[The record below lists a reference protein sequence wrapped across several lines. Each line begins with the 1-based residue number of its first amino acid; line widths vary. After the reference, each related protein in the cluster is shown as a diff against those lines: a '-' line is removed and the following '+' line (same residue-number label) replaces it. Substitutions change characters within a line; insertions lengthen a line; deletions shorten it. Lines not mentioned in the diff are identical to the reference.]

1 MPQIEHRENSQFICK
16 SNRNYFLH
24 SSLIVF
30 NSTQDGGN
38 GDDDD
43 DDGQDNED
51 DNDNDDDGKDNEEQL
66 PADTAEV
73 VLPPPLSFCP
83 PLLLKNP
90 IIQTPPQH
98 VSISRAIGVHLGV
111 SQIQCPWSINV

>member
-38 GDDDD
+38 GDGSDD
-43 DDGQDNED
+43 
-51 DNDNDDDGKDNEEQL
+51 DDDGKDNEEQL